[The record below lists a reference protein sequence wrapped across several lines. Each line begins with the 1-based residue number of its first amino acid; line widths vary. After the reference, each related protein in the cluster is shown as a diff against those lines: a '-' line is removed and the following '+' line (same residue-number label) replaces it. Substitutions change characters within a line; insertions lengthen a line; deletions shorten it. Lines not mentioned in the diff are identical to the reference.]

1 MAGKFANHILFN
13 KAWNNTIQKL
23 TMEQRGELL
32 TALYAIAN
40 GEDYHSEDALLDILI
55 GTYGDEIRQSIS
67 NYEEICQRNK
77 ENRSKKSF
85 QQSKKRKNDRN
96 SVDEKTTVPKRKKE
110 EEKEVITSF
119 SSEKE
124 VMSAALPPDGGTPQT
139 DTRSTYDKEMDPN
152 YLGFIG
158 PE

>member
-13 KAWNNTIQKL
+13 KAWGNTIQRL

-55 GTYGDEIRQSIS
+55 GTYGDEIKQHIE
-67 NYEEICQRNK
+67 NYAQKCEKLR
-77 ENRSKKSF
+77 ENRLGKANDNKRTKDNKKT
-85 QQSKKRKNDRN
+85 N
-96 SVDEKTTVPKRKKE
+96 VPKRKKE

>member
-13 KAWNNTIQKL
+13 KAWGNTIQKL

-55 GTYGDEIRQSIS
+55 GTYGDEIKQHIE
-67 NYEEICQRNK
+67 NYAQKCEKLR
-77 ENRSKKSF
+77 ENRLGKTNDNKRTKDNKKT
-85 QQSKKRKNDRN
+85 N
-96 SVDEKTTVPKRKKE
+96 VPKRKKE